1 MYNVWTKFVQTGFA
15 RMWLNSF
22 LWMNEGCRASPGE
35 IVSACGWGGKPLER
49 NHAHHEHRSVLNGR
63 RIVLGVAGGISA
75 YKAVEVLRLLT
86 AAGADVRVI
95 MTEAAT
101 RFVGEVTFRE
111 LSYHP
116 VAIDLFAEP
125 RAGDTMQHMSLAEQA
140 DLILVVPATANIMA
154 KMACGM
160 ADNLLLATLLA
171 TRAPILLAPAMDHDM
186 YLHPATQANI
196 QRLASWGVHFVGPEE
211 GQLAR
216 RNVGKG
222 RLSDPEAIVDAA
234 ARILAQASAQGTRPI
249 VEQATAWGEGAAVEK
264 KRDLA
269 GLRVLVTA
277 GPTHEAIDPVRY
289 IGNRSSG
296 KMGFALAAAAR
307 RRGAEVILVS
317 GPVSLPT
324 PAGVTRINVT
334 SALEMRA
341 AVLEHFPDVDIV
353 VKAAAVAD
361 YRVAEVAQEKLKRH
375 EGGEHIQLQLV
386 QNPDILSELGRLKK
400 GHQLTVGFAA
410 ETNDVI
416 AQAQRKLHAK
426 QCDLLVAND
435 VTEEGAGFDVD
446 TNRVHIL
453 DREGRVESLPV
464 MSKELVAEK
473 IWDRVVLLHQ
483 AKEK

>member
-1 MYNVWTKFVQTGFA
+1 
-15 RMWLNSF
+15 
-22 LWMNEGCRASPGE
+22 
-35 IVSACGWGGKPLER
+35 
-49 NHAHHEHRSVLNGR
+49 
-63 RIVLGVAGGISA
+63 
-75 YKAVEVLRLLT
+75 
-86 AAGADVRVI
+86 
-95 MTEAAT
+95 
-101 RFVGEVTFRE
+101 
-111 LSYHP
+111 
-116 VAIDLFAEP
+116 
-125 RAGDTMQHMSLAEQA
+125 MQHMSLAEQA

-154 KMACGM
+154 KMACGI

-211 GQLAR
+211 GPLAR

-234 ARILAQASAQGTRPI
+234 ARILAQETAQGKRPAAAR
-249 VEQATAWGEGAAVEK
+249 ATAWGEEAVDGRK
-264 KRDLA
+264 YDLE

-296 KMGFALAAAAR
+296 KMGFALAEVAR

-324 PAGVTRINVT
+324 PVGVTRIDVT
-334 SALEMRA
+334 SALEMRD
-341 AVLEHFPDVDIV
+341 AVLKHFPSVDVV

-361 YRVAEVAQEKLKRH
+361 YRVAEVARQKLKRH
-375 EGGEHIQLQLV
+375 EGGEQIQLRLV

-400 GHQLTVGFAA
+400 SHQLTVGFAA

-416 AQAQRKLHAK
+416 AQARHKLHAK

-453 DREGRVESLPV
+453 DSEGRVETLPL

-473 IWDRVVLLHQ
+473 IWDRVVQLRQ
-483 AKEK
+483 AKKT

>member
-1 MYNVWTKFVQTGFA
+1 MEQETSNLNA
-15 RMWLNSF
+15 RN
-22 LWMNEGCRASPGE
+22 GQRA
-35 IVSACGWGGKPLER
+35 
-49 NHAHHEHRSVLNGR
+49 VLNGR

-86 AAGADVRVI
+86 GSGADVRVI

-116 VAIDLFAEP
+116 VALDLFAEP

-140 DLILVVPATANIMA
+140 DLIVVVPATANIMA
-154 KMACGM
+154 KMASGIT
-160 ADNLLLATLLA
+160 DNLLLATLLA
-171 TRAPILLAPAMDHDM
+171 TRAPVLLAPAMDHDM

-196 QRLASWGVHFVGPEE
+196 KRLASWGIHFVGPEE

-216 RNVGKG
+216 RNVGTG

-234 ARILAQASAQGTRPI
+234 AHILSQASSQGHRSATER
-249 VEQATAWGEGAAVEK
+249 ATAWGDRAVADERP
-264 KRDLA
+264 RDLE

-296 KMGFALAAAAR
+296 KMGFALAEVAR
-307 RRGAEVILVS
+307 RRGAEVVLVS
-317 GPVSLPT
+317 GPSSLPT
-324 PAGVTRINVT
+324 PAGVERIDVT
-334 SALEMRA
+334 SAIEMRDA
-341 AVLEHFPDVDIV
+341 ILERFPHVDVVI
-353 VKAAAVAD
+353 KAAAVAD
-361 YRVAEVAQEKLKRH
+361 YRVAETAQQKLKRN
-375 EGGEHIQLQLV
+375 EAGEHISLQLV

-400 GHQLTVGFAA
+400 SHQLTVGFAA

-416 AQAQRKLHAK
+416 AQAQRKLNAK

-435 VTEEGAGFDVD
+435 VTEQGAGFDVD

-453 DREGRVESLPV
+453 DGEGEVESLPL
-464 MSKELVAEK
+464 MSKEHVAEK
-473 IWDRVVLLHQ
+473 IWDRIVRLQQ
-483 AKEK
+483 AKSK

>member
-1 MYNVWTKFVQTGFA
+1 M
-15 RMWLNSF
+15 
-22 LWMNEGCRASPGE
+22 
-35 IVSACGWGGKPLER
+35 ER
-49 NHAHHEHRSVLNGR
+49 GNAHSGLRTVLKGR

-86 AAGADVRVI
+86 GAGADVRVI

-125 RAGDTMQHMSLAEQA
+125 RFGDTMQHMSLAEQA
-140 DLILVVPATANIMA
+140 DLIMVVPATANIMA
-154 KMACGM
+154 KMANGIT
-160 ADNLLLATLLA
+160 DNLLLATLLA
-171 TRAPILLAPAMDHDM
+171 TEAPVLLAPAMDHNM

-196 QRLASWGVHFVGPEE
+196 QRLASWGIHFVGPEE

-234 ARILAQASAQGTRPI
+234 ADILAQASLQGKRPAAGP
-249 VEQATAWGEGAAVEK
+249 ATAWGEGGADK
-264 KRDLA
+264 GKCDLA

-296 KMGFALAAAAR
+296 KMGFAIAETAK
-307 RRGAEVILVS
+307 RRGAEVILVC

-324 PAGVTRINVT
+324 PVGVTRVDVT
-334 SALEMRA
+334 SALEMRD
-341 AVLEHFPDVDIV
+341 AVLEHFPHVDVA

-361 YRVAEVAQEKLKRH
+361 YRVAEVAQQKLKRH
-375 EGGEHIQLQLV
+375 EGGDRIELQLV

-400 GHQLTVGFAA
+400 SHQLTVGFAA

-416 AQAQRKLHAK
+416 AQAQRKLRVK
-426 QCDLLVAND
+426 QCDLIVAND
-435 VTEEGAGFDVD
+435 VTEQGAGFDVD
-446 TNRVHIL
+446 TNLVHMI
-453 DREGRVESLPV
+453 DGEGRVESLPL
-464 MSKELVAEK
+464 MSKERVAEK
-473 IWDRVVLLHQ
+473 IWDRVVQLHQ
-483 AKEK
+483 AKQRQ